1 MAVKV
6 WIWFCRP
13 ANLRVLH
20 PAALEF
26 PIPAETDSKHTAGI
40 RTLLLTDGLTCRVHI
55 LSNRVTKILQA
66 KAHDVNSGARETNQ
80 LVSQGEAMTFPTY
93 RTIRPLLA
101 LLLAFLMACAA
112 NTPAW
117 GQEKK
122 VAQQNGVDNSKMG
135 AYRALAQHVYADFQ
149 KGDLAAAALMAKVLE
164 RVWDKAEDYGGDTA
178 LSKTNHGLFEQIDKA
193 MDDFIS
199 LITDAKGKPPDPP
212 KVKAAFSAYLEKLKL
227 AD

>member
-1 MAVKV
+1 
-6 WIWFCRP
+6 
-13 ANLRVLH
+13 
-20 PAALEF
+20 
-26 PIPAETDSKHTAGI
+26 
-40 RTLLLTDGLTCRVHI
+40 
-55 LSNRVTKILQA
+55 
-66 KAHDVNSGARETNQ
+66 
-80 LVSQGEAMTFPTY
+80 MTFPTY

-101 LLLAFLMACAA
+101 LLLAFLTACAA
-112 NTPAW
+112 NAPAW

-178 LSKTNHGLFEQIDKA
+178 LSKTNHGLFEEIDKA
-193 MDDFIS
+193 MDEF
-199 LITDAKGKPPDPP
+199 LTPLWEAKAKPPDPA
-212 KVKAAFSAYLEKLKL
+212 KVKAAYNAYLEKLKL